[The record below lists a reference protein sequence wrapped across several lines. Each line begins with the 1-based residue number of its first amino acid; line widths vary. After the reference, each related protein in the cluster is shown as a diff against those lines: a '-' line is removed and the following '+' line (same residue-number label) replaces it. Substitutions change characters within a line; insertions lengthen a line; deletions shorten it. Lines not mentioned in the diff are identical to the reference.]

1 MPHIRSSSRFF
12 ESLLLSSLVGLHVTL
27 AVSQNACDFQLPVLQ
42 TVIHQQVVSVNTDVL
57 TNTSFYPIPEAAIT
71 VMNAPTSFDIVTM
84 MSWSRILTDAAT
96 MPTLTSPLTVTSSI
110 SAGPSPTETDSSFVL
125 IIQGLDR
132 NHKRQSS
139 SFVGADGSATT
150 NCSDVPIYTITNGVL
165 TATID
170 DIVYYYSTDSTVAC
184 APFVPS
190 TTPGSID
197 TYFAAASNGYLT
209 WTNSQFWNGQA
220 QFCAVS
226 NGTVYAVFQED
237 EEPQGCSFIQLSLY
251 SSSCAA
257 APGNTGPS
265 GPSVRFLIN
274 T

>member
-1 MPHIRSSSRFF
+1 MPHIRHNSRFSK
-12 ESLLLSSLVGLHVTL
+12 SLLFLSLVGLHVTL
-27 AVSQNACDFQLPVLQ
+27 AASQNACNFQLPGLQ
-42 TVIHQQVVSVNTDVL
+42 TVIHQQAVSLNTDVL

-71 VMNAPTSFDIVTM
+71 ITNAPTSFDIVTI
-84 MSWSRILTDAAT
+84 MSWSRILTDAVT
-96 MPTLTSPLTVTSSI
+96 IPTLTSPLTPTSSMT
-110 SAGPSPTETDSSFVL
+110 AGPSPTETDSSFVL
-125 IIQGLDR
+125 IIQGLDK
-132 NHKRQSS
+132 NHKRHTS

-150 NCSDVPIYTITNGVL
+150 NCSDVPVYTITNGVL

-170 DIVYYYSTDSTVAC
+170 DVVYYYSTDPTVTY

-226 NGTVYAVFQED
+226 NGSVYAVFQEGAA
-237 EEPQGCSFIQLSLY
+237 PQGCNYIQLSLY

-257 APGNTGPS
+257 VPGSTGPS
-265 GPSVRFLIN
+265 GPSVRSLIIA
-274 T
+274 